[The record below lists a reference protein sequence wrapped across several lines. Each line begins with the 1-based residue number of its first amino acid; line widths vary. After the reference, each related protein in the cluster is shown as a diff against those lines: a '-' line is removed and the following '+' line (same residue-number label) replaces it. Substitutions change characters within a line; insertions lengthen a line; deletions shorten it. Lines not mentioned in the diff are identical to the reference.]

1 LAEIKWIKITTDM
14 FEHEKIDFISTL
26 PEADAIIVIWIRILA
41 LAGKCNAGGYIFLTE
56 KIPYTE
62 EMLAQKFKKPVNVV
76 KLAFETFHRLDMIDR
91 DDKGYYL
98 PNWEKYQNIDGLERI
113 REQNRIRKQ
122 KERDRKKELP
132 ESHVTVTNKS
142 LPIHATDIRIKN
154 KEKEI
159 KKDIVPPQFDEF
171 WSLYPRK
178 IEKQKALSAW
188 EGVIKRGSDPSEVL
202 QATNNYIQ
210 QIKVNETETKFIKH
224 PSSFLN
230 KDTWKDYLS
239 TSISPS
245 QQNIPNDKEK
255 RLTFNRRMEIE
266 RNEWFASGKSE
277 TEWETYYRE
286 EEQRE
291 LGSGAN
297 RTRSDPIK
305 A

>member
-1 LAEIKWIKITTDM
+1 MQGWIKMHRQVVTNWVYDDKPFSRFHAWTDLLLSAS
-14 FEHEKIDFISTL
+14 HEDKKFVFGNELIEIERGSFISSEL
-26 PEADAIIVIWIRILA
+26 
-41 LAGKCNAGGYIFLTE
+41 
-56 KIPYTE
+56 
-62 EMLAQKFKKPVNVV
+62 
-76 KLAFETFHRLDMIDR
+76 KLADRWGWSKTKVRNFLELLEKDKMII
-91 DDKGYYL
+91 K
-98 PNWEKYQNIDGLERI
+98 KS
-113 REQNRIRKQ
+113 
-122 KERDRKKELP
+122 DRKKTTINICNYCIYQDSETIKEPLKNHQSTTEKP
-132 ESHVTVTNKS
+132 LKNT
-142 LPIHATDIRIKN
+142 IKN
-154 KEKEI
+154 YKNEK
-159 KKDIVPPQFDEF
+159 KKDIVSPQFDEF

-178 IEKQKALSAW
+178 VEKQKALAAW
-188 EGVIKRGSDPSEVL
+188 EGVIKRGSDPSEVI

-224 PSSFLN
+224 PSSFFN

-245 QQNIPNDKEK
+245 QQNIPDNKEK
-255 RLTFNRRMEIE
+255 ITKFNRRMEIE

-286 EEQRE
+286 EERRE